1 MLTSLYRNTAQF
13 IGIETNKTSHF
24 ERLISGVT
32 AFVAL
37 LSVFYFSRTF
47 LSIPDSLLVLSSIG
61 ASAVLL
67 FAVPHGA
74 LSQPWPFLMGHLISA
89 FIGISFFQAFGSS
102 FITGAVAVGVSIIT
116 MHYLRCL
123 HPPGGSTAL
132 SCVVGGNSIHAM
144 GYEFLL
150 YPLAINLLALLILA
164 FVINNAF
171 YWRRY
176 PSFLNRAIANKI
188 DETHIFEIEDLYGAL
203 EKEDMFI
210 DVSAEEL
217 MNIYNTASNNAKTR
231 QQQLIAK
238 RPKLARRLSI
248 KRKRGKL

>member
-1 MLTSLYRNTAQF
+1 MFISFCRNTARF

-24 ERLISGVT
+24 ERLISGIT

-37 LSVFYFSRTF
+37 LSVFYFSSVF
-47 LSIPDSLLVLSSIG
+47 LSLPASFLVVSSIG

-74 LSQPWPFLMGHLISA
+74 FSQPWPFFAGHMISA
-89 FIGISFFQAFGSS
+89 FIGIVFYKTFGASFT
-102 FITGAVAVGVSIIT
+102 IGAVAVGTSIIV

-132 SCVVGGNSIHAM
+132 SCVLGGSSLHAM

-150 YPLAINLLALLILA
+150 YPLLLNLLMMLLLA
-164 FVINNAF
+164 FLINNSF

-176 PSFLNRAIANKI
+176 PSFLNPSI
-188 DETHIFEIEDLYGAL
+188 
-203 EKEDMFI
+203 EKEDVFI
-210 DVSAEEL
+210 DASAEEL
-217 MNIYNTASNNAKTR
+217 MHIYNAARASAKTR
-231 QQQLIAK
+231 HKSFISRLPSK
-238 RPKLARRLSI
+238 VRRSPI
-248 KRKRGKL
+248 RIRRGR

>member
-1 MLTSLYRNTAQF
+1 MFISFCRNTARF

-24 ERLISGVT
+24 ERLISGIT

-37 LSVFYFSRTF
+37 LSVFYFSSVF
-47 LSIPDSLLVLSSIG
+47 LSLPDSFLVVSSIG

-74 LSQPWPFLMGHLISA
+74 FSQPWPFFAGHMISA
-89 FIGISFFQAFGSS
+89 FIGIVFYKTFGASFT
-102 FITGAVAVGVSIIT
+102 IGAVAVGTSIIV

-132 SCVVGGNSIHAM
+132 SCVLGGSSLHAM

-150 YPLAINLLALLILA
+150 YPLLLNLLMMLLLA
-164 FVINNAF
+164 FLINNSF

-176 PSFLNRAIANKI
+176 PLFLNTSIQNEHHEK
-188 DETHIFEIEDLYGAL
+188 HWFELEDLYGVL
-203 EKEDMFI
+203 EKEDVFI
-210 DVSAEEL
+210 DASAEEL
-217 MNIYNTASNNAKTR
+217 MHIYNAARASAKTR
-231 QQQLIAK
+231 HKSFISRLPSK
-238 RPKLARRLSI
+238 VRRSPI
-248 KRKRGKL
+248 RIRRGR